1 MNSLA
6 TSVCESMLIAIY
18 TTQKIQLNMRETE
31 AGSGSIKHENTLWC
45 NFILV

>member
-6 TSVCESMLIAIY
+6 TSVCESMFIAIY
-18 TTQKIQLNMRETE
+18 TTQKIQLNMRETG
-31 AGSGSIKHENTLWC
+31 AGSASIKHENILWL